1 MSALFSPA
9 RTPQRKFGRSGTNGL
24 EISPAPSE
32 TTFRAITR
40 STPLDEC
47 GQPIEDDCTLEQ
59 VADLL
64 DEVYAANGLLADEMD
79 RILGSRAA
87 VSQSTIDR
95 FTRLADQLRPGA
107 RARAQLSGL
116 DPCQVL
122 AGTKVWMARDRE
134 RSAKSASGRAASRW
148 SGEATA

>member
-1 MSALFSPA
+1 M
-9 RTPQRKFGRSGTNGL
+9 
-24 EISPAPSE
+24 
-32 TTFRAITR
+32 
-40 STPLDEC
+40 DERR
-47 GQPIEDDCTLEQ
+47 QPIGDDCTFEQ

-116 DPCQVL
+116 DPSRVL
-122 AGTKVWMARDRE
+122 AGTKVWMARNRE
-134 RSAKSASGRAASRW
+134 RSVNSASGRAASRW
-148 SGEATA
+148 SGQATA

>member
-1 MSALFSPA
+1 M
-9 RTPQRKFGRSGTNGL
+9 
-24 EISPAPSE
+24 
-32 TTFRAITR
+32 
-40 STPLDEC
+40 DERRQSI
-47 GQPIEDDCTLEQ
+47 GDDCTVEQ

-116 DPCQVL
+116 DPSRVL
-122 AGTKVWMARDRE
+122 AGTKVWMARNRE
-134 RSAKSASGRAASRW
+134 RSTNSASGRAASRW
-148 SGEATA
+148 SGKATA

>member
-1 MSALFSPA
+1 M
-9 RTPQRKFGRSGTNGL
+9 
-24 EISPAPSE
+24 
-32 TTFRAITR
+32 
-40 STPLDEC
+40 DERR
-47 GQPIEDDCTLEQ
+47 QPIGDDCTVEE

-116 DPCQVL
+116 DPSRVL
-122 AGTKVWMARDRE
+122 AGTKVWMARNRE
-134 RSAKSASGRAASRW
+134 RSAYSASGRAASRW

>member
-1 MSALFSPA
+1 M
-9 RTPQRKFGRSGTNGL
+9 
-24 EISPAPSE
+24 
-32 TTFRAITR
+32 
-40 STPLDEC
+40 DERRR
-47 GQPIEDDCTLEQ
+47 PIGDDCTVEQ

-116 DPCQVL
+116 DPSRVL
-122 AGTKVWMARDRE
+122 AGTKVWMARNRE
-134 RSAKSASGRAASRW
+134 RSAISASGRAASRW
-148 SGEATA
+148 SGQATA

>member
-1 MSALFSPA
+1 M
-9 RTPQRKFGRSGTNGL
+9 
-24 EISPAPSE
+24 
-32 TTFRAITR
+32 
-40 STPLDEC
+40 DERR
-47 GQPIEDDCTLEQ
+47 QPIEDDCTVEQ
-59 VADLL
+59 IADLL

-116 DPCQVL
+116 DPSWVL
-122 AGTKVWMARDRE
+122 AGTKVWIARDRE
-134 RSAKSASGRAASRW
+134 RSANSASSRAASLW
-148 SGEATA
+148 SGQATA

>member
-1 MSALFSPA
+1 MD
-9 RTPQRKFGRSGTNGL
+9 QRR
-24 EISPAPSE
+24 
-32 TTFRAITR
+32 
-40 STPLDEC
+40 
-47 GQPIEDDCTLEQ
+47 QPIGNDCTLEQ

-95 FTRLADQLRPGA
+95 FTRLADKLRPGA
-107 RARAQLSGL
+107 RARAQLSRL
-116 DPCQVL
+116 DPSRVL
-122 AGTKVWMARDRE
+122 TGTKVWIARNRE

-148 SGEATA
+148 SGQATA

>member
-1 MSALFSPA
+1 M
-9 RTPQRKFGRSGTNGL
+9 
-24 EISPAPSE
+24 
-32 TTFRAITR
+32 
-40 STPLDEC
+40 DERR
-47 GQPIEDDCTLEQ
+47 QPIGDDCTVEQ

-64 DEVYAANGLLADEMD
+64 DEVYAAKGLLADEMD

-116 DPCQVL
+116 DPSRVL
-122 AGTKVWMARDRE
+122 AGTKVWMARNRE
-134 RSAKSASGRAASRW
+134 RSTNFASGRAASRW
-148 SGEATA
+148 SGKATA